1 VLAGR
6 AQLAPLATAPAEQ
19 ARLYT
24 ITANRCLP
32 VERSLLRLRLPQPVT
47 APTIPIPRRAQLAAL
62 IATSRIKPSKLGST
76 PSRAF
81 RRLPVERS
89 LLRLR
94 QSRIDSRA
102 SSVLHDHCEPVLA
115 GRAQLAALATAP
127 DEQARL
133 YTITC
138 GPVLAGRAELAALAT
153 APDEQARLY
162 TTTCG
167 PVLAG
172 RTQLAALIA
181 TSRIKPSKLGSTR
194 SLRTGACR

>member
-1 VLAGR
+1 
-6 AQLAPLATAPAEQ
+6 
-19 ARLYT
+19 
-24 ITANRCLP
+24 
-32 VERSLLRLRLPQPVT
+32 
-47 APTIPIPRRAQLAAL
+47 
-62 IATSRIKPSKLGST
+62 
-76 PSRAF
+76 
-81 RRLPVERS
+81 
-89 LLRLR
+89 
-94 QSRIDSRA
+94 
-102 SSVLHDHCEPVLA
+102 VLA